1 VSTEELF
8 AALDACAE
16 RDRLLTR
23 LAKATTDQDGA
34 QRAADEARRKVSS
47 ETVDVKTLEEF
58 GPTQLWSM
66 LRGRHSTDLEREQAE
81 LAAALYQSRVAEGAL
96 SEASSVVRQL
106 RSELA
111 ALGDV
116 DARRRDAMDALEA
129 ELRQAGGPVAQELI
143 DIAGRLAASL
153 ADSREVAEAQRAA
166 ETASARLDTAI
177 SELSHARDLADLDV
191 FIGGGILVD
200 AAKYGRIDSA
210 VTQLQASA
218 HALKQLSAE
227 LADLQIPAVP
237 GLDIP
242 ALTHTF
248 DVWFDDF
255 FSGWSVRER
264 IREAEASSRRAFDA
278 VAAVSTELSRRS
290 SELLSEQEQLA
301 QQRLAVMAR

>member
-1 VSTEELF
+1 MSAEELF
-8 AALDACAE
+8 AALDDCAE
-16 RDRLLTR
+16 RDRLVTR
-23 LAKATTDQDGA
+23 LAKATTDLDRV
-34 QRAADEARRKVSS
+34 QRAADQARRRVSS
-47 ETVDVKTLEEF
+47 ETVDVKALEEF

-81 LAAALYQSRVAEGAL
+81 LAAALYQSRVTEGAL

-106 RSELA
+106 RTDLA

-116 DARRRDAMDALEA
+116 EARRRDAMDAVEA

-143 DIAGRLAASL
+143 DIAGRLASSL
-153 ADSREVAEAQRAA
+153 ADSREIGEAQRAA
-166 ETASARLDTAI
+166 GTASARLQTAI
-177 SELSHARDLADLDV
+177 SELGHARDLADLDV

-200 AAKYGRIDSA
+200 AAKYGRIDNA

-227 LADLQIPAVP
+227 LADLRIPDVP

-255 FSGWSVRER
+255 FSGWAVRDR
-264 IREAEASSRRAFDA
+264 IREAEASSRRAVDA
-278 VAAVSTELSRRS
+278 VAAVSAELERRS
-290 SELLSEQEQLA
+290 SELLGEQEQLT